1 MALRSIAPLA
11 RILFIFESAAR
22 TGSFSAAAREF
33 NVTQPSVSRSIAQLE
48 DRLGLRLFQRTP
60 TGIALTPEGGEIFA
74 VLRDSLEAIDR
85 KVDAVRRRTAKTR
98 ISLSFSSSFAT
109 YWLVP
114 RLRAFKAAFPNVELR
129 LDLVQGMLGLPPPD
143 ADIATRVVEAGDPR
157 YHIWPFAPE
166 IILPVCSPAYL
177 AERGPLDADPHRH
190 VFLNLND
197 EHKAHWNRLLN
208 PRERL
213 EGIGTWD
220 VFSDYSVA
228 LQAAQN
234 GEGIALGWVS
244 VVSRALRKG
253 LLVRA
258 SASEIHTGRWHSLIA
273 PKARP
278 LQSVVP
284 AICEWLVAVMRDDLT
299 RIDAAFDDTSAESKG

>member
-1 MALRSIAPLA
+1 MALRRIAPLA
-11 RILFIFESAAR
+11 RTLFIFEAAAR

-60 TGIALTPEGGEIFA
+60 TGIILTADGDEIFRTM
-74 VLRDSLEAIDR
+74 RDSLEAIDR
-85 KVDAVRRRTAKTR
+85 TVDAVRQRVERTRVT
-98 ISLSFSSSFAT
+98 LSFSSSFAT
-109 YWLVP
+109 HWLVP
-114 RLRAFKAAFPNVELR
+114 RLRTFKAAFPTVELR
-129 LDLVQGMLGLPPPD
+129 LDLVQGMLGQPPSD
-143 ADIATRVVEAGDPR
+143 ADVATRIVEADDPR
-157 YHIWPFAPE
+157 YHVWPFAPE
-166 IILPVCSPAYL
+166 IIMPVCSPTYL
-177 AERGPLDADPHRH
+177 AERGPLEADPQRH

-213 EGIGTWD
+213 ESIGTWD

-244 VVSRALRKG
+244 VASRALCEG
-253 LLVRA
+253 HLVRA
-258 SASEIHTGRWHSLIA
+258 GAGEIRTGRWHSLIA
-273 PKARP
+273 PKDRP
-278 LQSVVP
+278 LQPVVS
-284 AICEWLVAVMRDDLT
+284 AICEWLIAVMRDDLD
-299 RIDAAFDDTSAESKG
+299 RLDVVRPA

>member
-1 MALRSIAPLA
+1 MTLRSVAPLA
-11 RILFIFESAAR
+11 RTLFIFEAAAR

-33 NVTQPSVSRSIAQLE
+33 NVTQPSVSRSVGQLE
-48 DRLGLRLFQRTP
+48 DRLGVRLFQRTP
-60 TGIALTPEGGEIFA
+60 TGVTLTPEGDEIFA

-85 KVDAVRRRTAKTR
+85 TVDAVRQRVAKTR
-98 ISLSFSSSFAT
+98 VTLSFSSSFAT
-109 YWLVP
+109 HWLVP
-114 RLRAFKAAFPNVELR
+114 RLRAFKVAFPNVELR
-129 LDLVQGMLGLPPPD
+129 LDLVQGMLGQPPSD
-143 ADIATRVVEAGDPR
+143 VDIATRVVEADDPR

-166 IILPVCSPAYL
+166 IIMPVCSPAYL

-220 VFSDYSVA
+220 LFSDYSVA

-244 VVSRALRKG
+244 VVSRALCEG

-258 SASEIHTGRWHSLIA
+258 CASEICTGRWHSLIA
-273 PKARP
+273 PKTRP
-278 LQSVVP
+278 LQPVVP
-284 AICEWLVAVMRDDLT
+284 AICEWLVAVMRDDLK
-299 RIDAAFDDTSAESKG
+299 RINVEPAL

>member
-11 RILFIFESAAR
+11 RTLFIFEAAAR

-33 NVTQPSVSRSIAQLE
+33 NVTQPSISRSIAQLE
-48 DRLGLRLFQRTP
+48 ERLGLRLFQRTP
-60 TGIALTPEGGEIFA
+60 TGILLTAEGDEIFRTM
-74 VLRDSLEAIDR
+74 RDSLAAIDR
-85 KVDAVRRRTAKTR
+85 TVDAVRRRAAKTR
-98 ISLSFSSSFAT
+98 ITLSFSSSFAT
-109 YWLVP
+109 HWLVP
-114 RLRAFKAAFPNVELR
+114 RLRAFKATFPAVELR
-129 LDLVQGMLGLPPPD
+129 LDLVQGMLGQPPSNV
-143 ADIATRVVEAGDPR
+143 DIATRVVEADDPR

-166 IILPVCSPAYL
+166 IIMPVCSPAYL
-177 AERGPLDADPHRH
+177 AERGPLDADPQRH

-197 EHKAHWNRLLN
+197 EHKAHWTRLLN
-208 PRERL
+208 SRERL

-244 VVSRALRKG
+244 VVSRALREG

-258 SASEIHTGRWHSLIA
+258 CASEIHTGRWHSLIA

-278 LQSVVP
+278 LQPVVP
-284 AICEWLVAVMRDDLT
+284 AICDWLIAVMRDDLV
-299 RIDAAFDDTSAESKG
+299 RLDDQRHSVTPVAR

>member
-11 RILFIFESAAR
+11 RTLFIFEAAAR

-60 TGIALTPEGGEIFA
+60 TGIMLTPDGDEIFRT
-74 VLRDSLEAIDR
+74 LRDSLEAIDR
-85 KVDAVRRRTAKTR
+85 TVDAVRQRVAKTR
-98 ISLSFSSSFAT
+98 ITLSFSSSFAT
-109 YWLVP
+109 QWLVP
-114 RLRAFKAAFPNVELR
+114 RLRSFKAAFPSVELR
-129 LDLVQGMLGLPPPD
+129 LDLVQGMLGQPP
-143 ADIATRVVEAGDPR
+143 ANVDIATRVVEADDPR

-166 IILPVCSPAYL
+166 IIMPVCSPGYL
-177 AERGPLDADPHRH
+177 AERGPLDADPQRH

-197 EHKAHWNRLLN
+197 EHKAHWNRLLSS
-208 PRERL
+208 PERL
-213 EGIGTWD
+213 EAVGTWD

-244 VVSRALRKG
+244 VVSRTLGEG

-258 SASEIHTGRWHSLIA
+258 CASEIRTGRWHSLIA
-273 PKARP
+273 PKSRP
-278 LQSVVP
+278 LHPMVP
-284 AICEWLVAVMRDDLT
+284 AICEWLIAVMLDDLR
-299 RIDAAFDDTSAESKG
+299 RINVALVQ